1 MRKIII
7 TAAVALATVAM
18 AAPAN
23 ADNGTNFG
31 GGVTGG
37 NNWTFSPAPACLS
50 ESIAVPILAA
60 YLPVSPNKCG
70 NGNVIDHF
78 AG

>member
-7 TAAVALATVAM
+7 TAAVALATIAM

-23 ADNGTNFG
+23 ADTGTNFG

-50 ESIAVPILAA
+50 GSLGVPILSA
-60 YLPVSPNKCG
+60 YFPVSANKCG